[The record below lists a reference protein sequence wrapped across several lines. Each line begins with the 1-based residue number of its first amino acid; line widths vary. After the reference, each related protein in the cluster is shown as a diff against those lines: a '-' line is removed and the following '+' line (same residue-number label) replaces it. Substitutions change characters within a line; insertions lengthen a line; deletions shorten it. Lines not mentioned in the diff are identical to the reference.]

1 MQGLVAHLQLLTALF
16 PAENLFADAARIP
29 GKIPAAEMAYFMEQK
44 LHPQYEAR
52 ANIIKA
58 MGHPARLFILEE
70 LKKHERCVN
79 DLTQMIG
86 SDIST
91 VSKHLSVLKNSGL
104 VVDEKRGTSIFY
116 KLRTRCVLD
125 FISCIET
132 VLKTKAEDEMQ
143 IAQCCGINFK
153 KK

>member
-1 MQGLVAHLQLLTALF
+1 VVNLLAGAVMKKIQILPAVKRKNTLQ
-16 PAENLFADAARIP
+16 
-29 GKIPAAEMAYFMEQK
+29 KK

-58 MGHPARLFILEE
+58 IGHPTRLFIIEE
-70 LKKHERCVN
+70 LYKTERCVN
-79 DLTQMIG
+79 ELTEMIG
-86 SDIST
+86 SDVST

-104 VVDEKRGTSIFY
+104 VTDEKRGTSIFY

-132 VLKTKAEDEMQ
+132 VLKTKASDEME
-143 IAQCCGINFK
+143 IAQCCGVTLIK
-153 KK
+153 RK